1 MRQSYSVPPHICA
14 RPIFVFL
21 LIVMFGGVLSGCSI
35 GDDAEVEP
43 ISGQDLPDIVFY
55 NFTRKEIENGRVVFT
70 AKAEKAEHYQDRGI
84 LVVSKMQFEMCGR
97 DSATP
102 IATGEADK
110 AIYHEDSGD
119 IEFQDYVQIRVS
131 DEDASF
137 EGKQLRYKAA
147 SETIEGAIEDPVI
160 AKVGKDLFFYGSGF
174 FADLE
179 AKAFSFR
186 NGVQGT
192 LVQE

>member
-1 MRQSYSVPPHICA
+1 MRQRYSVPRHVCA

-21 LIVMFGGVLSGCSI
+21 LIVMFGGILSGCSI
-35 GDDAEVEP
+35 GDDAEIE
-43 ISGQDLPDIVFY
+43 QLDTKEMPDIVFS
-55 NFTRKEIENGRVVFT
+55 NFAREEIENGKVVFT
-70 AKAEKAEHYQDRGI
+70 AKAEKAERYQDKGI
-84 LVVSKMQFEMCGR
+84 LVVTKMQFEMRGR
-97 DSATP
+97 DSAKP
-102 IATGEADK
+102 IATGDADK

-119 IEFQDYVQIRVS
+119 IEFQDYVQIRVL

-147 SETIEGAIEDPVI
+147 SETIEGAMDDPVI

-179 AKAFSFR
+179 AEAFSFR
-186 NGVQGT
+186 NGVEGT
-192 LVQE
+192 LFQE